1 MTELFWKWPSH
12 QVTYH
17 LSCLWDLFVLDS
29 FLDGRIQIHTSSSC
43 RHLCLGHTWQKRK
56 IRNRISGNFKTIW
69 KKNRKIRTFIL
80 LVTIEIH
87 GAHGPILLTHS
98 CCVITQLQNY
108 ITFTRCWLKFCCFY
122 KLFLVLINCKCFM
135 RERKRPESN
144 KNREPKVEVF
154 TKLTFLNK
162 HIRVGKWEFKG
173 TNSVLGHFSQ
183 SLRRLCESF
192 RNQTKPCVQYS
203 PKRDRKF
210 KKNMIIHI
218 NSSSCIEEMWK
229 CVSEGYCATNFPL
242 QGASD

>member
-1 MTELFWKWPSH
+1 
-12 QVTYH
+12 
-17 LSCLWDLFVLDS
+17 
-29 FLDGRIQIHTSSSC
+29 
-43 RHLCLGHTWQKRK
+43 
-56 IRNRISGNFKTIW
+56 
-69 KKNRKIRTFIL
+69 
-80 LVTIEIH
+80 
-87 GAHGPILLTHS
+87 
-98 CCVITQLQNY
+98 
-108 ITFTRCWLKFCCFY
+108 
-122 KLFLVLINCKCFM
+122 M

-144 KNREPKVEVF
+144 KNREPKVEAF

-218 NSSSCIEEMWK
+218 NSSSCTRK
-229 CVSEGYCATNFPL
+229 CGNVLVKAIVPQIFRFKARAINSQT
-242 QGASD
+242 